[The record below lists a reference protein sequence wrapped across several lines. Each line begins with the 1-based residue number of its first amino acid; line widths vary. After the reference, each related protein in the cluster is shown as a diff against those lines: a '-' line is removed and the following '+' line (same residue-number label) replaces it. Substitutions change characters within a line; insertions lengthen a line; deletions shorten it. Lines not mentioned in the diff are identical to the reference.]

1 MKGPQTSESHR
12 TLKGKEQSN
21 INSRKSQVSKENI
34 GNRKLRFKKNQENS
48 NKNNI

>member
-1 MKGPQTSESHR
+1 MKGLQTSESHR

-34 GNRKLRFKKNQENS
+34 GNRKLRF
-48 NKNNI
+48 